1 MVSLADGLLIPFVNL
16 YMVHSLGFQ
25 PALAGAILGLSGLG
39 LVLGQLPGGALADRF
54 GYRRVIVIGFLVAG
68 LANLSALVTRNP
80 IVFGISYGIALFAS
94 GSMSPAFYQVAS
106 QIKTQ
111 SNLRSVGTLIAAQ
124 NGGIAMGALLA
135 WPLVASNM
143 HEIFLAAAFLDA
155 GGALMAVWLVRASQ
169 AIPPAPRTPFRL
181 SDWIYLPP
189 RGKRLFWPIALA
201 GFLTGVLYSQM
212 WSTVPTVWVK
222 TGGSASIFSLL
233 WFFNGASIFLVE
245 RRISRGLERCNPFFW
260 LAGASVIYGLAVG
273 IFNIGMSLATLCA
286 SFAVLTLAEM
296 LYEPLP
302 PVFYATAAPGG
313 MKARYQGAG
322 NLANALGI
330 VLGPVIGELLLQGG
344 RQQFV
349 WTLMAVLGVLAAV
362 SVLSARRSEGS
373 TTFHVQRISQ
383 EARE

>member
-16 YMVHSLGFQ
+16 YMVHSLKFD

-94 GSMSPAFYQVAS
+94 GSMSPAFYQVAA
-106 QIKTQ
+106 QIGTQ

-124 NGGIAMGALLA
+124 NGGIAMGALAA
-135 WPLVASNM
+135 WPLVAHNM
-143 HEIFLAAAFLDA
+143 HDIFLVASLLDV
-155 GGALMAVWLVRASQ
+155 GGALLAIWLVRATQ
-169 AIPPAPRTPFRL
+169 PVPPPTPRPFRL
-181 SDWIYLPP
+181 SDWMYIPP
-189 RGKRLFWPIALA
+189 RGQRTFWPIALA
-201 GFLTGVLYSQM
+201 GFLTGLLYSQM

-222 TGGSASIFSLL
+222 AGGNASVFSIL
-233 WFFNGASIFLVE
+233 WFANGAVIFLVE
-245 RRISRGLERCNPFFW
+245 RRISRGLERRNPFGW

-273 IFNIGMSLATLCA
+273 IFNIGVSLTTLCA

-302 PVFYATAAPGG
+302 PMFYAKAAPRG

-322 NLANALGI
+322 NLANSLGI
-330 VLGPVIGELLLQGG
+330 VMGPVVGDLLLQGG
-344 RQQFV
+344 RLQIV
-349 WTLMAVLGVLAAV
+349 WTLMAVLGVLAALAV
-362 SVLSARRSEGS
+362 MSARRSES
-373 TTFHVQRISQ
+373 LSVPVPMISQ